1 MATKL
6 DEFIPTRA
14 SLLSRLKNWDNQ
26 ESWRDFFNTY
36 GKLIFSVA
44 IKRGLNEQE
53 AEEVVQETII
63 SVAKTMSGFKYNPA
77 KCSFKGWL
85 RHLTDKRIADQF
97 RKRKKGIESLD
108 ANVSSTADT
117 DFITFASRVADP
129 NTETPDALWEQ
140 EWRQSLLEA
149 AIENVKAQVN
159 PKQFRIFH
167 RCMVENQS
175 AGEVAKTFEVNIAQV
190 YLAKHRVSALVKKEV
205 KSLEAKMG

>member
-14 SLLSRLKNWDNQ
+14 SLLSRLKSWDNH

-36 GKLIFSVA
+36 WKLIFSVA

-97 RKRKKGIESLD
+97 RKRKKGTESLD
-108 ANVSSTADT
+108 ADAPTPDT
-117 DFITFASRVADP
+117 DFFTFAHRVADP
-129 NTETPDALWEQ
+129 SSETPDALWEQ
-140 EWRQSLLEA
+140 EWRQSLMEA
-149 AIENVKAQVN
+149 AIENVKKQVN

-167 RCMVENQS
+167 RCVVENQP

-190 YLAKHRVSALVKKEV
+190 YLAKHRVSAMVKKEV
-205 KSLEAKMG
+205 KSLEVKMG